1 MVFIFKEKIVIV
13 GYAITLA
20 MAVAL
25 LIAYIVVVKK
35 KEFWLTMLYIC
46 VAVVNLGYLLL
57 SVSNSVTFAII
68 ANDIAYL
75 GSVFLAVCM
84 YLIVHRLCGFEIKKY
99 HIITCVVCGVIM
111 FSMVA
116 TSGLLPWYYRSVT
129 IETIDGATVLNKD
142 YGVLHPLYAVY
153 LFGYFTAMIVTII
166 LSVVKKKMG
175 KPKFAGLIAGIVCGN
190 LLVWVFEKFIPWNF
204 ELLSVTYIMSELM
217 LVLIY
222 WMMSDYFK
230 DGEVFN
236 SQSTLNAGQP
246 VDEAT
251 EMALKVE
258 KVQSHLPT
266 GEVLAPRERQIL
278 EYTLVGKKRKD
289 IAEEMNL
296 SENTIKTYV
305 RNLYGKLGVQSREEL
320 YKLLE
325 D

>member
-1 MVFIFKEKIVIV
+1 MIV

-25 LIAYIVVVKK
+25 LVAYIVVVKK

-57 SVSNSVTFAII
+57 AVSNSVTFAII

>member
-1 MVFIFKEKIVIV
+1 
-13 GYAITLA
+13 
-20 MAVAL
+20 
-25 LIAYIVVVKK
+25 
-35 KEFWLTMLYIC
+35 
-46 VAVVNLGYLLL
+46 
-57 SVSNSVTFAII
+57 
-68 ANDIAYL
+68 
-75 GSVFLAVCM
+75 
-84 YLIVHRLCGFEIKKY
+84 
-99 HIITCVVCGVIM
+99 
-111 FSMVA
+111 
-116 TSGLLPWYYRSVT
+116 
-129 IETIDGATVLNKD
+129 
-142 YGVLHPLYAVY
+142 
-153 LFGYFTAMIVTII
+153 
-166 LSVVKKKMG
+166 
-175 KPKFAGLIAGIVCGN
+175 
-190 LLVWVFEKFIPWNF
+190 
-204 ELLSVTYIMSELM
+204 MSELM

-251 EMALKVE
+251 EMAMKVE

>member
-1 MVFIFKEKIVIV
+1 MIV

-25 LIAYIVVVKK
+25 LVAYIVVVKK
-35 KEFWLTMLYIC
+35 KEFWMTMLYIC

-57 SVSNSVTFAII
+57 AVSNSVTFAII

-116 TSGLLPWYYRSVT
+116 TSGLLPWYYRSVA

-153 LFGYFTAMIVTII
+153 LFGYFMAMIVTII
-166 LSVVKKKMG
+166 VSVVKKKMG

-190 LLVWVFEKFIPWNF
+190 LIVWVFEKFIPWNF

-246 VDEAT
+246 VDET
-251 EMALKVE
+251 TDLALKVE

-278 EYTLVGKKRKD
+278 EFTLAGKKRKD
-289 IAEEMNL
+289 IAKEMNL

>member
-25 LIAYIVVVKK
+25 LVAYIVVVKK
-35 KEFWLTMLYIC
+35 KEFWMTMLYIC

-57 SVSNSVTFAII
+57 AVSNSVTFAII

-116 TSGLLPWYYRSVT
+116 TSGLLPWYYRSVA

-153 LFGYFTAMIVTII
+153 LFGYFMAMIVTII
-166 LSVVKKKMG
+166 VSVVKKKMG

-190 LLVWVFEKFIPWNF
+190 LIVWVFEKFIPWNF

-246 VDEAT
+246 VDET
-251 EMALKVE
+251 TDLALKVE

-278 EYTLVGKKRKD
+278 EFTLAGKKRKD
-289 IAEEMNL
+289 IAKEMNL